1 MKLRKYQASELDPR
15 SIVAPIKDVDKAI
28 EKVRNEAIRSYEV
41 LYDLGKIDMETKNL
55 LIDKICEL

>member
-15 SIVAPIKDVDKAI
+15 SIVVPIKDVEKAI
-28 EKVRNEAIRSYEV
+28 DKVRNEAIKSYES
-41 LYDLGKIDMETKNL
+41 LYDLGFISVEMKNL